1 MTLAWL
7 TGASRGIG
15 YATALELARRNVELV
30 LFGRSPEA
38 PNLPVRVSTAPIDLA
53 NSEQLVNVCR
63 AKLTE
68 LGTPDIVINNAGVIE
83 RAPVEQTSLESFQ
96 RQLTVNLTAPFI
108 ITREVLPAM
117 KARGTGRIIH
127 VGSISSTLGAA
138 NGAAYCASKWGLVGF
153 MKSVAEELRNTGVCT
168 VAVLPG
174 SVDTNML
181 KGSGYAPRMSAEDV
195 ARTLVHY
202 ALDAPAAHNG
212 SVIEMFGV

>member
-15 YATALELARRNVELV
+15 HATALELARRHVDLV
-30 LFGRSPEA
+30 LFGRSPGA
-38 PNLPVRVSTAPIDLA
+38 PEVPVHVSTAHVDFA
-53 NSEQLVNVCR
+53 NPEQLINTCR
-63 AKLTE
+63 TKLAE
-68 LGTPDIVINNAGVIE
+68 FGTPDIVINNAGTIE
-83 RAPVEQTSLESFQ
+83 RAPIEQTSLESFH
-96 RQLTVNLTAPFI
+96 RQLAVNLTAPFI

-117 KARGTGRIIH
+117 KARGSGRIIH

-174 SVDTNML
+174 SVDTDML
-181 KGSGYAPRMSAEDV
+181 KGSGYAPRMSPADV

-202 ALDAPAAHNG
+202 AIDAPAAHNG